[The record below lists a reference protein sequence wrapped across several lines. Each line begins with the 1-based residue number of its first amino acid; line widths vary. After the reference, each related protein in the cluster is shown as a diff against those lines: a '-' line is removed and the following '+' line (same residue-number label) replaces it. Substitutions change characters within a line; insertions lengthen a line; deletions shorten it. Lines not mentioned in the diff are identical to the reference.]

1 MLKLN
6 ETYSLIFYK
15 IETQLKTYNE
25 SSNKYTEDHSYAM
38 GPDLQESLEEWKKE
52 IKKILS

>member
-1 MLKLN
+1 
-6 ETYSLIFYK
+6 
-15 IETQLKTYNE
+15 
-25 SSNKYTEDHSYAM
+25 M